1 MQEQARIACAL
12 RHRAFHRF
20 PCFGITA
27 AANNAQARAL
37 IGRCPGGSRVPVP
50 QGATHRYHARPG
62 REIER
67 ERRADRWPRRCVSI
81 PSHLSQPASSRPSAR
96 KASANADLVFR
107 QWIFLTARRK
117 HPVALV
123 MLPAA
128 SNIASSAGAPLDS
141 PSRNQQDDES
151 STLQSNVL
159 LAEVIYTCDAD
170 FLPSEVPRLRW
181 LQVNTA
187 AVDKVLGK
195 PIATAKIPI
204 ANVSGAYSVAV
215 AECAIGMLL
224 ALTRRIS
231 LCPMAGQAGMAGRPL
246 SILRRR
252 FARKNDGD
260 RRLRQ
265 YRPADRQACPSHGVR
280 VLACKRNPHQKED
293 TTYRIPGTGDPDG
306 QIPEAWFGTDQLAL
320 MLGRCD
326 FAMITLPLTP
336 ATHGLV
342 GKNELKALPPHAY
355 VLNVGRGP
363 LIDEAALVAA
373 LQAGKLA
380 AAALDVFTVEPLPAE
395 SPLWKMPNVLVTPH
409 IASWTN
415 NQSDRAAEVLIENL
429 SRDLNGQP
437 LVNVIDRSAMY

>member
-1 MQEQARIACAL
+1 MLIFTDLPLSSEHEARIRSLSPKLQVA
-12 RHRAFHRF
+12 H
-20 PCFGITA
+20 GT
-27 AANNAQARAL
+27 
-37 IGRCPGGSRVPVP
+37 
-50 QGATHRYHARPG
+50 GATSS
-62 REIER
+62 ER
-67 ERRADRWPRRCVSI
+67 TES
-81 PSHLSQPASSRPSAR
+81 L
-96 KASANADLVFR
+96 KA
-107 QWIFLTARRK
+107 
-117 HPVALV
+117 
-123 MLPAA
+123 
-128 SNIASSAGAPLDS
+128 
-141 PSRNQQDDES
+141 
-151 STLQSNVL
+151 
-159 LAEVIYTCDAD
+159 AEVIYTCDAD
-170 FLPSEVPRLRW
+170 FLPSEVPCLRW

-187 AVDKVLGK
+187 AVDRVLGK

-231 LCPMAGQAGMAGRPL
+231 LSAQWQGRQEWPEDLSPFCGEDLHGRTMGIVGYGSIGRQIAKLAQAM
-246 SILRRR
+246 
-252 FARKNDGD
+252 
-260 RRLRQ
+260 
-265 YRPADRQACPSHGVR
+265 GVT
-280 VLACKRNPHQKED
+280 VLACKRNPHQRAD
-293 TTYRIPGTGDPDG
+293 ATYRIPGTGDPDG

-326 FAMITLPLTP
+326 FAMVTLPLTP

-373 LQAGKLA
+373 LEAGKLA
-380 AAALDVFTVEPLPAE
+380 GAALDVFTVEPLPAE

-409 IASWTN
+409 IASWTK
-415 NQSDRAAEVLIENL
+415 NQSDRATEVLIENL